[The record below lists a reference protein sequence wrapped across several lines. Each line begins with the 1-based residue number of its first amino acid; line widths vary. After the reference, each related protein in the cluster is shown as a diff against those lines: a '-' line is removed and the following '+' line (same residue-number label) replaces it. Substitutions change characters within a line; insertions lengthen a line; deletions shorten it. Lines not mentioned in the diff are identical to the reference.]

1 MKLYNS
7 FNEQAPNKVFL
18 SIVLGALA
26 GIAYAF
32 LIPIVLNSLSPEHG
46 RLKEIADLEVRHVF
60 GFEVATPKLAAVFL
74 ALCCFILVARSF
86 SQITLL
92 RVSMDVAVALR
103 MKIYRRIASAPIV
116 GIERVGASRL
126 IAVLTNDVWRIVA
139 GARVL
144 PDLLISAVT
153 LVGMLGFLL
162 YMNAN
167 VFWFVIGAMAFGVVS
182 YQVPVYFGNK
192 DFVRARDASDDLHQA
207 IHGLIYGA
215 KELKLNHE
223 KQELYLKE
231 VLAEIEAAGSK
242 YDKRGS
248 TIVRAAMNYGELI
261 SFFVIGAIAFIFIN
275 YHAITNSELIGV
287 IMALLYV
294 TSPVA
299 TILNCIPEIVIAQ
312 VSYNKVEKI
321 FAELPVE
328 ENSATQGRLPE
339 WSTVHFSG
347 VSFQHQLSTG
357 PGFKVGPV
365 DFDVQRGQI
374 TFIVGGNGSGKSTLS
389 KLLTLH
395 YVPTEGE
402 IRFGSTVVTPATLFS
417 CRQEIGAIF
426 TDYYLFDRLLN
437 PLSEERQAQIDA
449 YLVAL
454 ELDAKVS
461 VVNGRFSTLAL
472 SDGQRKRLALLVSLL
487 EDRSFYLFDEWAADQ
502 DPEFKAVFYE
512 MILPDLRA
520 RNNVII
526 IISHDER
533 YFHLAD
539 QILVMENG
547 KLLRTER
554 SERMRA

>member
-46 RLKEIADLEVRHVF
+46 RLKEIADLEVRYVF

-162 YMNAN
+162 YMNSN

-231 VLAEIEAAGSK
+231 VLSEIEAAGSK

-299 TILNCIPEIVIAQ
+299 TILNSIPEIVIAQ

-347 VSFQHQLSTG
+347 VSFQHQLPTG

-365 DFDVQRGQI
+365 DFEVQRGQI

-402 IRFGSTVVTPATLFS
+402 ISFGSTVVTPATLFS

-426 TDYYLFDRLLN
+426 TDYYLFDRLLD